1 MTAAIR
7 TVFVLNT
14 GSSSI
19 KYRVIDRVPGENGAS
34 GIVERI
40 GEPGSDA
47 PDHAAALAR
56 IRAALGGLRPD
67 AVGHRIVH
75 GGTLYTGPT
84 LIDDAVERGIESL
97 SPLAPLHN
105 PPGLLGIRAARAT
118 WPDVPQVAVFD
129 TAFHAGLPAEA
140 SQYALDAALAAEH
153 RIRRYGFHGT
163 SYAFVSAAAAAHLER
178 PLEQLRMIVLH
189 LGNGASAAAIAGGR
203 SIDTSMGLTPLE
215 GLVMGTRSGDID
227 PAVLPYLHRV
237 AGMSFD
243 QLDELLNR
251 RSGLL
256 GLAGSSDMR
265 ETTAAAAAGSEAAE
279 LALAV
284 YVHRLR
290 HYIGAYAAQLGG
302 LDALVFTG
310 GVGENSATVRS
321 RATERLG
328 FLGVGVDP
336 VLNAAGSGARTIS
349 PPGSPVAVLVI
360 PTDEEAEIA
369 RQTAQLLAAG
379 ARSSADDAGR
389 PGTGS

>member
-19 KYRVIDRVPGENGAS
+19 KYRVIDRVTGENGAS

-153 RIRRYGFHGT
+153 QIRRYGFHGT
-163 SYAFVSAAAAAHLER
+163 SYAFVSVAAAAHLER

-379 ARSSADDAGR
+379 ARSSADSAGR

>member
-1 MTAAIR
+1 MTAPIR

-19 KYRVIDRVPGENGAS
+19 KYRVIDPVSGDIGDS
-34 GIVERI
+34 GIIERI
-40 GEPGSDA
+40 GEPGSGA
-47 PDHAAALAR
+47 PDHAAALRR
-56 IRAALGGLRPD
+56 IREALGGREPD

-75 GGTLYTGPT
+75 GGALYTGPT

-105 PPGLLGIRAARAT
+105 PPGLLGIRAARAA
-118 WPDVPQVAVFD
+118 WPRVPQVAVFD
-129 TAFHAGLPAEA
+129 TAFHAHLPAEA
-140 SQYALDAALAAEH
+140 SQYAIDATLAARH
-153 RIRRYGFHGT
+153 GVRRYGFHGT
-163 SYAFVSAAAAAHLER
+163 SYAFVSAAAAAHLKR
-178 PLEQLRMIVLH
+178 PLAQLRMIVLH

-203 SIDTSMGLTPLE
+203 SIDTSMGLTPLQ

-237 AGMSFD
+237 AGMSID
-243 QLDELLNR
+243 ELDELLNR

-256 GLAGSSDMR
+256 GLAGTSDMR
-265 ETTAAAAAGSEAAE
+265 ETTAAAAEGSEAAA

-310 GVGENSATVRS
+310 GVGENSAVVRS
-321 RATERLG
+321 SAAERLG
-328 FLGVGVDP
+328 FLGIHLDEA
-336 VLNAAGSGARTIS
+336 LNATGSGPRAIS
-349 PPGSPVAVLVI
+349 TADSPVAVLVI

-369 RQTAQLLAAG
+369 RQTVQLLG
-379 ARSSADDAGR
+379 GDDPRPADQVDR
-389 PGTGS
+389 PGETT